1 MFTLI
6 EEESVE
12 LLAEK
17 FAEHLASP
25 RSKLSLL
32 ERAATPE
39 WVVTPSFGMRRWLI
53 NETSRRLGAT
63 SASDGI
69 VANWQN
75 DFPSMVLHRVLDH
88 HLRET
93 TGRDADPWRLPHLQF
108 AIFQWASTNPRA
120 IGASLVCDASGKPLL
135 ARARQLAD
143 LFDRYFTWRPDMV
156 RAWIDNRAI
165 TSMSADEQLQ
175 MAAFQAVH
183 LSIGIPSPAERW
195 DEAWDMLESALPHL
209 PATDRCSFF
218 GTTALPGGPHYVAAV
233 THLQKFV
240 DVTMFAQPPL
250 DPTASLVDHSLD
262 FRFPG
267 LRLWGVAAMTA
278 NDLQSDFRSLAGAP
292 TPTEVPERP
301 RKTTTVLSALQN
313 GLRSDVAPSVP
324 AADASFIIHGCFG
337 EARQAEVLRDAI
349 LHELNDEGRRESDI
363 LVVCPSLERFAPL
376 LQTAFGD
383 SRETAL
389 APSVGEEPLLA
400 YNIVSTAAVEQGLY
414 LQSVRHF
421 LSLLPSR
428 FTRSDVLS
436 FFQEP
441 NVGRA
446 LRFDEDSQQ
455 LHEAWVDSSAIRWGL
470 TRDHRRHLGL
480 AELGESNTWHA
491 GLHRLALGVMI
502 ENPRLRAAHDILP
515 VEVAPAQFSSFA
527 AFSRA
532 INLLV
537 QAEREHRELRTL
549 TEWLTWFDQWR
560 DLFIV
565 ATADDAK
572 EEERML
578 GALATLRDDAVSI
591 SAPLT
596 YRDFSALVLEA
607 FEHLSSLGS
616 LLTGGVTI
624 TTPEALPG
632 VPFSS
637 IYILGLDDQAFT
649 AQDWERNDLR
659 RDRPQRGDVTPT
671 NDMRDRLRGLFL
683 QARDRVTILHNAV
696 DVVSAKRIEPGVA
709 LSELTD
715 ALQAVVAPEAWPEG
729 KINDEPLYPFL
740 VKHPRNA
747 FSRRNFSVDDRYLER
762 ARDRGLFKG
771 PWSYSTLNYA
781 IAQAAPGST
790 LREHHR
796 VPDNRPLLAD
806 TVLLTELESFIKNPP
821 KVFTQRSL
829 GMYLGGRTR
838 EHPDELI
845 AHFDPLTRSS
855 VIRPLVEA
863 ERATVEERTTNS
875 LTQTLAHFESSGDAP
890 PAPILPVDYIVD
902 TVSAFGQA
910 YRTAIGTTVQT
921 SRFVQCAVA
930 GVTVEGH
937 VDYFANELAA
947 NVIEVVSSK
956 ISLEKLVGPW
966 LRALALA
973 ATLDQPVQLVI
984 IYAHKGKDDERET
997 VRTEVLSAPSSTT
1010 TEEVLT
1016 DVIHLYQENLAHPLP
1031 YYIGE
1036 SLTNY
1041 TKQELTEDS
1050 WRNEEFGST
1059 RDKFLG
1065 DDYWHVCF
1073 GDFTAGDMLKNY
1085 SPFGYRALLPRFRS
1099 LFANAIPIFS
1109 FVERLSKD
1117 KKK

>member
-1 MFTLI
+1 
-6 EEESVE
+6 
-12 LLAEK
+12 
-17 FAEHLASP
+17 
-25 RSKLSLL
+25 
-32 ERAATPE
+32 
-39 WVVTPSFGMRRWLI
+39 
-53 NETSRRLGAT
+53 
-63 SASDGI
+63 
-69 VANWQN
+69 
-75 DFPSMVLHRVLDH
+75 
-88 HLRET
+88 
-93 TGRDADPWRLPHLQF
+93 
-108 AIFQWASTNPRA
+108 
-120 IGASLVCDASGKPLL
+120 
-135 ARARQLAD
+135 
-143 LFDRYFTWRPDMV
+143 
-156 RAWIDNRAI
+156 
-165 TSMSADEQLQ
+165 MSADEQLQ
-175 MAAFQAVH
+175 MAAFQAVR

-195 DEAWDMLESALPHL
+195 DEAWGMLEDVLAHL
-209 PATDRCSFF
+209 PATDRCTFF
-218 GTTALPGGPHYVAAV
+218 GTTTLPGGPHYVAAV
-233 THLQKFV
+233 AHLQKFV

-250 DPTASLVDHSLD
+250 DPTASLVANSLD
-262 FRFPG
+262 FSFPG
-267 LRLWGVAAMTA
+267 LQLWGVAAITA
-278 NDLQSDFRSLAGAP
+278 SDLLTDFRSLAGLTAP
-292 TPTEVPERP
+292 TEALDCPKVTS
-301 RKTTTVLSALQN
+301 TVLSALQDA
-313 GLRSDVAPSVP
+313 LRSDVTPSIP
-324 AADASFIIHGCFG
+324 TSDRSFIVHGCFG

-349 LHELNDEGRRESDI
+349 LHELNGGDRRESDI
-363 LVVCPSLERFAPL
+363 LVACPSLERFAPL
-376 LQTAFGD
+376 LKTAFGD
-383 SRETAL
+383 SREMAL
-389 APSVGEEPLLA
+389 TPRVGEESSLA
-400 YNIVSTAAVEQGLY
+400 YNIVSTSAIEQGLY

-455 LHEAWVDSSAIRWGL
+455 LHEAWVESSAIRWGL
-470 TRDHRRHLGL
+470 TSDHRLHLGL
-480 AELGESNTWHA
+480 AELGDSNTWHA

-502 ENPRLRAAHDILP
+502 ENPSLRAAHDILP

-527 AFSRA
+527 SFSRA

-537 QAEREHRELRTL
+537 KVEREHRQLRTL
-549 TEWLTWFDQWR
+549 AEWLTWFDQWR

-578 GALATLRDDAVSI
+578 GALATLRDDAVGI

-596 YRDFSALVLEA
+596 YRDFSVLVLEA

-624 TTPEALPG
+624 TTPEALPS

-637 IYILGLDDQAFT
+637 IYILGLDDQAFV

-659 RDRPQRGDVTPT
+659 RDKLQRGDVTPT
-671 NDMRDRLRGLFL
+671 NEMRDRLRGLFL

-715 ALQAVVAPEAWPEG
+715 ALQAVVAPEAWPDD
-729 KINDEPLYPFL
+729 KINEEPLYPFL

-747 FSRRNFSVDDRYLER
+747 FSQRNFSSTDRHLER
-762 ARDRGLFKG
+762 ARNRGLFQG
-771 PWSYSTLNYA
+771 PWSYSALNYA
-781 IAQAAPGST
+781 IAQAAPVSS

-796 VPDNRPLLAD
+796 VPDSRPPLFD
-806 TVLLTELESFIKNPP
+806 TVQLTELESFIKNPP

-829 GMYLGGRTR
+829 GMYLGGRNR

-863 ERATVEERTTNS
+863 ERATVEEHKTIS
-875 LTQTLAHFESSGDAP
+875 IAQTLAHFESSGDAP
-890 PAPILPVDYIVD
+890 PAPILPVDYIVE
-902 TVSAFGQA
+902 TVSSFGEA
-910 YRTAIGTTVQT
+910 YRAVIGPSIKT
-921 SRFVQCAVA
+921 SSFVQCVIS
-930 GVTVEGH
+930 GITVEGH
-937 VDYFANELAA
+937 VDYFADRLNAK
-947 NVIEVVSSK
+947 VIEVVSSK
-956 ISLEKLVGPW
+956 VTLEKLVGPW

-973 ATLDQPVQLVI
+973 TTTDQPVQLVV
-984 IYAHKGKDDERET
+984 IYAHQGKDDERESI
-997 VRTEVLSAPSSTT
+997 RTEVLMASSSA
-1010 TEEVLT
+1010 TETETVLA
-1016 DVIHLYQENLAHPLP
+1016 DVIDLYQENLAHPLP

-1036 SLTNY
+1036 SLSNY
-1041 TKQELTEDS
+1041 TKQELTEDA
-1050 WRNEEFGST
+1050 WRNEEFGSN
-1059 RDKFLG
+1059 REKFLG

-1073 GDFTAGDMLKNY
+1073 GDLTAGEMLKNY

-1099 LFANAIPIFS
+1099 LFTNAMPIFG